1 MVVTKVLNPP
11 RFSAFP
17 PHPPRNVFLLPRDFF
32 CFPFPF
38 PFPLLLLL
46 LPLERDKLN
55 RTRLVGFLLDDLL
68 RDDAIVTL

>member
-1 MVVTKVLNPP
+1 MVTTLLNPP
-11 RFSAFP
+11 RFSEFLS
-17 PHPPRNVFLLPRDFF
+17 HPPRNVFLLPRDFF
-32 CFPFPF
+32 CFPF

-68 RDDAIVTL
+68 RDDAIVIL

>member
-1 MVVTKVLNPP
+1 MGTKLLNPP
-11 RFSAFP
+11 RFSEFP

-32 CFPFPF
+32 CF

-68 RDDAIVTL
+68 RDDAIVIL